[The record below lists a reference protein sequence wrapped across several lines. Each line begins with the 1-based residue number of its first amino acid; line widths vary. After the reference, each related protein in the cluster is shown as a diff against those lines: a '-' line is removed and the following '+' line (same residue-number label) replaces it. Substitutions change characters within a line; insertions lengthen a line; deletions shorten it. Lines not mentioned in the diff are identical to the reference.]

1 MTTPDLLVAVFGAL
15 TASLALAFGVPQF
28 LRIRRTGSVAGVSLP
43 SITNTLVSTTAW
55 LLYGL
60 QLRDVWVTLTSFAG
74 LPALA
79 ATFVLVLRR
88 GGSRTGMWIPVA
100 WAALLTLA
108 AVLAPWLPSA
118 FPAILGCSVLW
129 YVTPAAVT
137 AWRSADISG
146 LAPGTWW
153 LLAVDGGV
161 GGAYGVAAG
170 VTAYLV
176 YASMALTGAL
186 VVLAR
191 VWWRWVP
198 ECGACA
204 PLGGCTCLA

>member
-1 MTTPDLLVAVFGAL
+1 M
-15 TASLALAFGVPQF
+15 
-28 LRIRRTGSVAGVSLP
+28 
-43 SITNTLVSTTAW
+43 
-55 LLYGL
+55 
-60 QLRDVWVTLTSFAG
+60 
-74 LPALA
+74 
-79 ATFVLVLRR
+79 
-88 GGSRTGMWIPVA
+88 
-100 WAALLTLA
+100 
-108 AVLAPWLPSA
+108 
-118 FPAILGCSVLW
+118 LW
-129 YVTPAAVT
+129 YVVPAAVT